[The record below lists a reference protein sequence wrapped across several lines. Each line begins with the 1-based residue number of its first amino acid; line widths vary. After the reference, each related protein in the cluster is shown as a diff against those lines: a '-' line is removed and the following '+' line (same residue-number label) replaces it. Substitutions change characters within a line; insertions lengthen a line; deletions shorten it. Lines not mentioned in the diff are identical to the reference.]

1 LKNLLKLSALA
12 AVLVVS
18 ATYAS
23 ASPIAIQLGSY
34 GNTPNPGVNGTSNPV
49 AVLGNT
55 ALSYGG
61 FTMNT
66 YSLLPTDVYSTGTG
80 TGTTGNET
88 FNVLPGVWTAPGAG
102 SVWVS
107 ANPNAGNT
115 GTDILEDGTYEY
127 TTTFTVNTTSDY
139 AGGIWVMA
147 DDTTDVLLGG
157 SSILSDSTEQGGPQS
172 GFPQCS
178 TTTPNC
184 IVPTFVNLDGFYTAG
199 TVYTLEFDVQ
209 QDDQVSTGV
218 DFYGSITPVPEPS
231 SLLML
236 GTGLVG
242 SAGALFRR
250 MRSK

>member
-1 LKNLLKLSALA
+1 MKNLFKLSALA

-23 ASPIAIQLGSY
+23 AASIQLGSY
-34 GNTPNPGVNGTSNPV
+34 GNTPNPGVNGTANPGTLP
-49 AVLGNT
+49 ANS
-55 ALSYGG
+55 ALSFIG
-61 FTMNT
+61 FSNNSYT
-66 YSLLPTDVYSTGTG
+66 LLPTDVFSTGPGTG
-80 TGTTGNET
+80 TVGNAT
-88 FNVLPGVWTAPGAG
+88 FNVLPGVWTTPGAG

-115 GTDILEDGTYEY
+115 GSVVLEDGDYTY
-127 TTTFTVNTTSDY
+127 TTTFTVGASGSY
-139 AGGIWVMA
+139 QGGIWVLA
-147 DDTTDVLLGG
+147 DDTTDVLLNGATLQG
-157 SSILSDSTEQGGPQS
+157 EAATQGGPQS

-178 TTTPNC
+178 ASTPDC
-184 IVPTFVNLDGFYTAG
+184 ILPTFVDLSGNYVAG
-199 TVYTLEFDVQ
+199 TTYTLQFDVE
-209 QDDQVSTGV
+209 QDAQVSTGL
-218 DFYGSITPVPEPS
+218 DFYGSIAPVPEPS

>member
-1 LKNLLKLSALA
+1 LKLSALA

-23 ASPIAIQLGSY
+23 ASPITIQLGSF
-34 GNTPNPGVNGTSNPV
+34 GNTSDTVSNPV
-49 AVLGNT
+49 ATLGNS
-55 ALSYGG
+55 ALSFAG
-61 FTMNT
+61 FSSNT
-66 YSLLPTDVYSTGTG
+66 YTNFPDDA
-80 TGTTGNET
+80 GTTVPASNT
-88 FNVLPGVWTAPGAG
+88 NTYNVLPGVWTTPGAG

-107 ANPNAGNT
+107 ENPGAGNS
-115 GTDILEDGTYEY
+115 GSVVLEDGTYSY
-127 TTTFTVNTTSDY
+127 TTTFTVATTSDY
-139 AGGIWVMA
+139 AGGIWVLA
-147 DDTTDVLLGG
+147 DDTTDVLLNGT
-157 SSILSDSTEQGGPQS
+157 SILSDSTEQGGAQS

-184 IVPTFVNLDGFYTAG
+184 IVPTFVDLDGFYTAG
-199 TVYTLEFDVQ
+199 TTYTLQFDVQ

-218 DFYGSITPVPEPS
+218 DFYGSITAVPEPS

>member
-1 LKNLLKLSALA
+1 MKNLLKLSALA
-12 AVLVVS
+12 AVLVAS

-23 ASPIAIQLGSY
+23 AASIAIQLGSY
-34 GNTPNPGVNGTSNPV
+34 GNTANAGVNGTANPGT
-49 AVLGNT
+49 LPSNT
-55 ALSYGG
+55 ALAFAGFSSNSY
-61 FTMNT
+61 T
-66 YSLLPTDVYSTGTG
+66 SLPTDVYSTGPG
-80 TGTTGNET
+80 TGTVGNET

-115 GTDILEDGTYEY
+115 GTDILEDGTYSY
-127 TTTFTVNTTSDY
+127 TTTFTVGTTSDY
-139 AGGIWVMA
+139 AGGIWVLA
-147 DDTTDVLLGG
+147 DDTTDVLLNGT
-157 SSILSDSTEQGGPQS
+157 SLLSDSTEQGGPQS
-172 GFPQCS
+172 GFPECS

-184 IVPTFVNLDGFYTAG
+184 ITPTFVSLDGFYTAG
-199 TVYTLEFDVQ
+199 TTYTLQFDVQ

-218 DFYGSITPVPEPS
+218 DFYGSIAPVPEPS